1 MQNETYDYVI
11 VGGGAAGCV
20 VAHRLVTETNA
31 KVLLIEAGINDEIE
45 AVENTS
51 INSMISLWGS
61 PHDWKFETEPQTGLN
76 RRKINIAQGKILGGG
91 TSINAMM
98 YIRGNKRDFDSW
110 AESGCPDWAYEKLL
124 PFFKKTE
131 KYESGGNYYH
141 GDEGLLNVI
150 DYKNPSPVSHS
161 FKDAAKELGYQAD
174 DFDCN
179 AEQHENG
186 AFFYQSTRTPENLR
200 CNTSRAFIRPIESNP
215 NFTIKYST
223 VATKVILDG
232 SKVIGIEVLEN
243 GELKQINVNHEVIL
257 SAGAFSSPKILM
269 LSGIGPEETLNQFGI
284 IVNQKLEGVGQNLQ
298 DHLLFGVA
306 FKSTEIFDTPNLL
319 SEAGLFTYT
328 KEITQNQS
336 PDLQFFFGPIQ
347 FVEPQYRID
356 APAFT
361 FAPILAQPKSR
372 GYVTLKSTDP
382 MDNAIVNPNY
392 LSEQEDVDVLVAGI
406 ELARKFSQT
415 NAMSKFYD
423 MEIAPGKDAVT
434 KAQLEEYIRNVASTV
449 WHPVGTC
456 KMGID
461 DMSVVNQDLSVIG
474 VEGLR
479 VADASIMPTITSG
492 NTNAAAIM
500 IGEKAADYI
509 LNTKSGI

>member
-1 MQNETYDYVI
+1 MQNETYDYVV

-20 VAHRLVTETNA
+20 VANRLVTQTNA

-61 PHDWKFETEPQTGLN
+61 QHDWKFETEPQSGLN
-76 RRKINIAQGKILGGG
+76 GRKISIAQGKILGGG

-110 AESGCPDWAYEKLL
+110 AENGCPDWAYDKIL

-131 KYESGGNYYH
+131 KYESGGNDYH
-141 GDEGLLNVI
+141 GGDGLLSVI
-150 DYKNPSPVSHS
+150 NYENPSPVSHS

-179 AEQHENG
+179 AGQHENG
-186 AFFYQSTRTPENLR
+186 AFFYQSTRTLENVR

-223 VATKVILDG
+223 IASKVILEG
-232 SKVIGIEVLEN
+232 SKVTGIEVLEN
-243 GELKQINVNHEVIL
+243 GELKQINVNNEVIL
-257 SAGAFSSPKILM
+257 CAGAFSSPKILM
-269 LSGIGPEETLNQFGI
+269 LSGIGPEETLNKFGI
-284 IVNQKLEGVGQNLQ
+284 HVIKKLEGVGQNLQ

-306 FKSTEIFDTPNLL
+306 FKSKVNFDTPNLL

-328 KEITQNQS
+328 KETTQNQS

-347 FVEPQYRID
+347 FVEPQYRMD

-361 FAPILAQPKSR
+361 FAPILAQPESR
-372 GYVTLKSTDP
+372 GYVTLKSSDP
-382 MDNAIVNPNY
+382 LDNAIVNPNY
-392 LSEQEDVDVLVAGI
+392 LSVQADVDVLVAGI
-406 ELARKFSQT
+406 ELARKFAHSD
-415 NAMSKFYD
+415 AMSKFYE
-423 MEIAPGKDAVT
+423 MEIAPGKDAHT
-434 KAQLEEYIRNVASTV
+434 KAQLEEYVRNVASTV

-474 VEGLR
+474 IEGLR
-479 VADASIMPTITSG
+479 VADASVMPTITSG

-509 LNTKSGI
+509 LNNNK